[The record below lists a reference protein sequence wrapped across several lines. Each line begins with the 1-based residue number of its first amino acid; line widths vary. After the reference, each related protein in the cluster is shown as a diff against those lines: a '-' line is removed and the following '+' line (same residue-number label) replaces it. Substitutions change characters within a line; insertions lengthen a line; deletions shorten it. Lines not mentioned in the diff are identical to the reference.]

1 MSNVEN
7 TKEKTQ
13 SAIGL
18 KSFLVITAMLSA
30 ILILAGVLSYFIP
43 QGSFEYTEDGKIIAG
58 TYQQGDIKGI
68 AVWRIITA
76 PFRVFGGSD
85 ALNVIMISLF
95 LLVMAGVFNVMEKT
109 NGVKALIEKCVTK
122 FSGKKRLVLCITIF
136 IFMLFG
142 SFFGMFEEL
151 CTLLPIIIVLCL
163 SLGYDTMTGL
173 GVCMLSA
180 CFGFSAAITNP
191 FSVGIASQIAGVPVF
206 TGVWLRLIF
215 FAIIFVVLVTFIFI
229 HTKKI
234 TLNPENSLTFD
245 IDKQKLKTLSVTFSN
260 NENSEKVFKTYAI
273 FFSVQLVVLVL
284 LASIRA
290 ISGFAIPILALTFL
304 VGGIVCGLIVNKNK
318 KQIFVWLGKG
328 ALSMLPAV
336 FMIML
341 ATSVK
346 LVLEESN
353 IIGTLMNSAIN
364 YLSGKNKFL
373 CVLLIYFIILFL
385 QIFIGSASAKIM
397 LIMPIIMPV
406 CSALGISPATVIL
419 TYCIADGFTDMILP
433 TNPVL
438 LIGLSMANVSYGKW
452 IKWTWILQLLIFLLT
467 ILILFF
473 AVGIGY

>member
-58 TYQQGDIKGI
+58 TYQQGGIKGI

-215 FAIIFVVLVTFIFI
+215 FAIIFIVLVTFIFI

-234 TLNPENSLTFD
+234 TLNPETSLTFD

-273 FFSVQLVVLVL
+273 FFSIQLVVLVL

-328 ALSMLPAV
+328 AVSMLPAV

>member
-1 MSNVEN
+1 MNSIEN

-260 NENSEKVFKTYAI
+260 NENSQKVFKTYAI

-304 VGGIVCGLIVNKNK
+304 IGGIVCGLIVNKNK

-452 IKWTWILQLLIFLLT
+452 IKWTWVLQLLIFLLT

>member
-1 MSNVEN
+1 MKTS
-7 TKEKTQ
+7 TQSKEKLQ

-18 KSFLVITAMLSA
+18 KSFLVITAMLTA
-30 ILILAGVLSYFIP
+30 ILIVAGILSYIIP
-43 QGSFEYTEDGKIIAG
+43 QGSFYYTDDGKIIAG
-58 TYQQGDIKGI
+58 TYQQGVVQGLPI
-68 AVWRIITA
+68 WRIITA
-76 PFRVFGGSD
+76 PFRVFAGSD

-95 LLVMAGVFNVMEKT
+95 LLVMAGIFNVMEKT
-109 NGVKALIEKCVTK
+109 NGVKTLIEKCISK
-122 FSGKKRLVLCITIF
+122 FSNKKRLVICFTVL

-151 CTLLPIIIVLCL
+151 CTLLPIIIVLSL
-163 SLGYDTMTGL
+163 SLGFDTLTGL

-180 CFGFSAAITNP
+180 CFGFASAITNP
-191 FSVGIASQIAGVPVF
+191 FSVGIASQIADVPVF

-215 FAIIFVVLVTFIFI
+215 FIIIFFVLLTFIFI
-229 HTKKI
+229 HIKKI
-234 TLNPENSLTFD
+234 TISPEKSLTYD
-245 IDKQKLKTLSVTFSN
+245 IDRQKLQSLTLNFN
-260 NENSEKVFKTYAI
+260 IDGNSEKIFKTYGT
-273 FFSVQLVVLVL
+273 FFLAQLVVLVL
-284 LASIRA
+284 LASIRS
-290 ISGFAIPILALTFL
+290 ISGYAIPILALTFL
-304 VGGIVCGLIVNKNK
+304 VGGIICGLKVSDNK
-318 KQIFVWLGKG
+318 KQVFIWLSNG
-328 ALSMLPAV
+328 AISMIPAV

-353 IIGTLMNSAIN
+353 IIATLMNGAIN
-364 YLSGKNKFL
+364 YLGGKDKFI
-373 CVLLIYFIILFL
+373 CVLLVYFLILFL

-419 TYCIADGFTDMILP
+419 TYCIADGFTDMIIP

-452 IKWTWILQLLIFLLT
+452 IKWTWILQVIIFLLT

-473 AVGIGY
+473 AVSIGY

>member
-1 MSNVEN
+1 MKSMEN
-7 TKEKTQ
+7 TNEKTQ
-13 SAIGL
+13 STIGV
-18 KSFLVITAMLSA
+18 KSFLVITAMLSI
-30 ILILAGVLSYFIP
+30 ILILAGALSYFIP
-43 QGSFEYTEDGKIIAG
+43 QGGFEYNEDGKIIAG
-58 TYQQGDIKGI
+58 TYQQGVVDGI
-68 AVWRIITA
+68 PIWRIITA

-85 ALNVIMISLF
+85 GLNVIMISLF
-95 LLVMAGVFNVMEKT
+95 LLIMAGVFNVMEKT
-109 NGVKALIEKCVTK
+109 NGVKTLIEKCVTK
-122 FSGKKRLVLCITIF
+122 FSDKKRLVICISVF

-191 FSVGIASQIAGVPVF
+191 FSVGIASQIAGVPIF

-215 FAIIFVVLVTFIFI
+215 FVIVFSLLLAFIFI
-229 HTKKI
+229 HVKKI
-234 TLNPENSLTFD
+234 TLSPEKSLTFD
-245 IDKQKLKTLSVTFSN
+245 IDRKKLQTLNLNLNT
-260 NENSEKVFKTYAI
+260 NENSDKIFKTYSI
-273 FFSVQLVVLVL
+273 FFSIQLVVLVL

-304 VGGIVCGLIVNKNK
+304 IGGIVCGLIVSDDK
-318 KQIFVWLGKG
+318 KQVFVWLGKG
-328 ALSMLPAV
+328 AVSMLPAV

-353 IIGTLMNSAIN
+353 IIGTLMNGAIT

-373 CVLLIYFIILFL
+373 CVILIYLLILFL

-397 LIMPIIMPV
+397 LIMPIMMPV

-452 IKWTWILQLLIFLLT
+452 IKWTWLLQLIIFLLT

-473 AVGIGY
+473 AVAIGY